1 MTLIRWANRPS
12 IVNELDHFFNN
23 FRSDF
28 FKPMQNNSWE
38 PNFEVLNT
46 EDSYIVRADLPGL
59 TKKDISIE
67 VSDNIV
73 TISGDRKNERTKDN
87 SQYRYSELSYGSF
100 SKSFSLPEDSIED
113 KINAKMKD
121 GVMTI
126 EVPRMEPV
134 KPKVKTISIK

>member
-1 MTLIRWANRPS
+1 MTLIRWANSPS
-12 IVNELDHFFNN
+12 IINEIDHFLNNHKSDFLTSFNN
-23 FRSDF
+23 HIWSP
-28 FKPMQNNSWE
+28 K
-38 PNFEVLNT
+38 FEVLNID
-46 EDSYIVRADLPGL
+46 ESYIVRADLPGL

-73 TISGDRKNERTKDN
+73 TISGDRKNEHTQDN

-100 SKSFSLPEDSIED
+100 SKSFTLPEDSIED

>member
-100 SKSFSLPEDSIED
+100 SKSFTLPEDSIED

>member
-23 FRSDF
+23 FRTELLR
-28 FKPMQNNSWE
+28 PMQNHSWE
-38 PNFEVLNT
+38 PNFEVLNA
-46 EDSYIVRADLPGL
+46 ENSYIVRADLPGL

-73 TISGDRKNERTKDN
+73 TISGDRKNEHTQDN

-100 SKSFSLPEDSIED
+100 SKSFTLPEDSIED

-121 GVMTI
+121 GVTTI